1 MITVNFRILTAA
13 DKLFTRTTKEFKDR
27 DKAQRGAYAEKDF
40 WEKRGFVC
48 YFDIQEDPS
57 GINAPR
63 VLGARR
69 TQSEETMYYVYDSI
83 GRYLGTYDYE
93 EAKLLCEDS
102 EDTMVEVLR

>member
-1 MITVNFRILTAA
+1 MTVNFRILTQS
-13 DKLFTRTTKEFKDR
+13 DLLFTRTTKEFENKELAR
-27 DKAQRGAYAEKDF
+27 KGAFAEKAF
-40 WEKRGFVC
+40 WKKRGFVC